1 MSEFKDVLIGFIGAV
16 LVVGLGYF
24 LFVRPCNVIPVDTT
38 QETRCKCLGKV
49 VNLKLLLGD
58 RDALE
63 LPKVEHCVGVVTKR
77 F

>member
-1 MSEFKDVLIGFIGAV
+1 MKEVKDILIGLVGAIFIFAV
-16 LVVGLGYF
+16 GYYF
-24 LFVRPCNVIPVDTT
+24 FVRPCNVIPVDTT

-63 LPKVEHCVGVVTKR
+63 LPKVEHCVGVVAKR